1 MLQLVILKHRKET
14 AVMQR
19 TEFIEAVRNHVS
31 CRGQVDIQT
40 IKKPNMTYEG
50 LTIRKIGV
58 PTPVVNLDY
67 LYGKY
72 LLGDATLEE
81 CLHLADDILDN
92 NGAGRFPE
100 NLTDKLT
107 SWDWVKSNLFI
118 RLSNEFG
125 TDDVVHR
132 KMADLYL
139 IPCIQVREEGSV
151 IRVVTPLLELWGVTE
166 DMVFDT
172 AFDNQEKLHP
182 VRIRS
187 LCSALGMP
195 DLPGMPPVY
204 LISNTSGI
212 LGASAILYDGVIDEV
227 REKMSGYEFYILPSS
242 IHEMIACPIPP
253 DGDISNLRD
262 MVESINARSVPE
274 EERLT
279 DSVYDFD
286 DSTNSLVLVS

>member
-40 IKKPNMTYEG
+40 ITKSNTSYEG
-50 LTIRKIGV
+50 LTIHQVGV
-58 PTPVVNLDY
+58 PMPVVNLDY

-72 LLGDATLEE
+72 ICKDASLEE
-81 CLHLADDILDN
+81 CFAIADKILDN
-92 NGAGRFPE
+92 SKPGLPE
-100 NLTDKLT
+100 NIMDKIT
-107 SWDWVKSNLFI
+107 SWDWAKSNLFI
-118 RLSNEFG
+118 RLSG
-125 TDDVVHR
+125 APGGSDAVYR

-139 IPCIQVREEGSV
+139 IPCIQIYNGATT
-151 IRVVTPLLELWGVTE
+151 RVVSGLLDLWGVTE

-227 REKMSGYEFYILPSS
+227 REKMRGYEFYILPSS

-262 MVESINARSVPE
+262 MVESINANSVPE

>member
-92 NGAGRFPE
+92 TDAGIFPE
-100 NLTDKLT
+100 NLADKIT

-125 TDDVVHR
+125 TDEVVHR

-139 IPCIQVREEGSV
+139 IPCIQVGEEGSV
-151 IRVVTPLLELWGVTE
+151 VRVVTPLLELWGVTE
-166 DMVFDT
+166 DMVFNT

-187 LCSALGMP
+187 LYSIVGVPEMP
-195 DLPGMPPVY
+195 DMPPVFVV
-204 LISNTSGI
+204 SNTSGI
-212 LGASAILYDGVIDEV
+212 LGASAILYDGVADEI
-227 REKMSGYEFYILPSS
+227 REKMNGEDFYVLPSS
-242 IHEMIACPIPP
+242 IHEMIVCPSSP
-253 DGDISNLRD
+253 DGDVEDLKE
-262 MVESINARSVPE
+262 MVTLVNADNVAPQD
-274 EERLT
+274 RLT
-279 DSVYDFD
+279 DSVYKFEE
-286 DSTNSLVLVS
+286 SHLVLA